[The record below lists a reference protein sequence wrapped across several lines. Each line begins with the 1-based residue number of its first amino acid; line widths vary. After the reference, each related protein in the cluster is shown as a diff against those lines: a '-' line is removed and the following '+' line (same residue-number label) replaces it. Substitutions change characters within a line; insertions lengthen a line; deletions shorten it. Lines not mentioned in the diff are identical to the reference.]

1 MLRTKRGIALIG
13 TAVLALG
20 LTAATPALASD
31 GNSPHHQARPDTSY
45 SIDFIVVSPSP
56 GDTAGRGGVFNVD
69 VAAVA
74 LNGTGNGWLSAA
86 HGYKP
91 GINTAPGIG
100 KPDSSAP
107 GLVVLLSS
115 TPKKLGG
122 PDANLAGVFQ
132 LTDVAKSKA
141 GWDEVL
147 ADWEVGKPG
156 AFGKGN
162 KVTLI
167 AYLVKGTAP
176 GVVTAFDHPISN
188 IVRETFWIGK

>member
-1 MLRTKRGIALIG
+1 MLRNKRMLALTG
-13 TAVLALG
+13 AGVLALG
-20 LTAATPALASD
+20 LTAATPALASN
-31 GNSPHHQARPDTSY
+31 GTSTHHQARPDTSY
-45 SIDFIVVSPSP
+45 SIDFIVVTPSG

-69 VAAVA
+69 IAGVA
-74 LNGTGNGWLSAA
+74 LNNAGNRWLSAA
-86 HGYKP
+86 NGYKP
-91 GINTAPGIG
+91 GINAKPAIG
-100 KPDSSAP
+100 SPDSDAP

-132 LTDVAKSKA
+132 LTDVAKSSA

-167 AYLVKGTAP
+167 AYLVKGKAP
-176 GVVTAFDHPISN
+176 GIVTQFENPISN
-188 IVRETFWIGK
+188 VVKETFTIGS

>member
-45 SIDFIVVSPSP
+45 SIDFIVVTPSP

-91 GINTAPGIG
+91 GINAHPAIG
-100 KPDSSAP
+100 HPDSSAP